1 MKHSSKNLL
10 PGIKESVEKNK
21 KTVIFLENWSSL
33 PLVVN
38 SLKKS
43 CSVVCDEGLFDDISS
58 SFDLLSNSIAFVP
71 RVDKDESLSSSYH
84 QEMFERASALVSYS
98 FNDIGLYVVDKSS
111 VNKPLFYN
119 EGPGPFVFCGESTKR
134 EDFLVFLK

>member
-10 PGIKESVEKNK
+10 PDIKKSVERNK

-43 CSVVCDEGLFDDISS
+43 CSIVCDEGLFDDISS
-58 SFDLLSNSIAFVP
+58 SFDLLSSSIAFVP
-71 RVDKDESLSSSYH
+71 RVDKDENLSSSYH
-84 QEMFERASALVSYS
+84 QEMFERASALVSCS
-98 FNDIGLYVVDKSS
+98 FNDISLFVVDKPS
-111 VNKPLFYN
+111 VNKPLF
-119 EGPGPFVFCGESTKR
+119 
-134 EDFLVFLK
+134 